1 MSKDSVFNQCTASTF
16 EEAHRINVLRHG
28 NERRHAADLAAE
40 MAAEGKS
47 LEGVEPEFWDGCHAA
62 NEIAYKI
69 YQEESEALRKRIA
82 ERLEA
87 LVTPPG
93 QIKAFEKGFK
103 DVKGMW
109 IEAMKKND
117 PGTVV
122 YW

>member
-1 MSKDSVFNQCTASTF
+1 MKDSVFNQCTASTF
-16 EEAHRINVLRHG
+16 EEAHRVNNLRYF
-28 NERRHAADLAAE
+28 NERRLAADLAAE
-40 MAAEGKS
+40 TAAEGKPV
-47 LEGVEPEFWDGCHAA
+47 EGVEPEFWDGCHAA

-82 ERLEA
+82 DRLEA

-93 QIKAFEKGFK
+93 QIKAFEGGFADAKGL
-103 DVKGMW
+103 W

-117 PGTVV
+117 PGIVV